1 MIHRGRFE
9 NHPPNGRPDETS
21 FVISISTNLLKLEL
35 NHLSTKTVDMEHT
48 VHPDATTIE
57 ETKGQITTTQVSG
70 ADKISIRN
78 PEVPKWIRLKQKGI
92 FHDNRRL
99 LKHRAK
105 NCECFVCYREI
116 YKLPPAETHEE
127 YVDKLKTKMKAR
139 EIKRTIR
146 IAKKEVK
153 KGQQATITSFFRH
166 Q

>member
-1 MIHRGRFE
+1 
-9 NHPPNGRPDETS
+9 
-21 FVISISTNLLKLEL
+21 
-35 NHLSTKTVDMEHT
+35 MEHN
-48 VHPDATTIE
+48 VHPDTTTIE

-70 ADKISIRN
+70 ADEISFRN
-78 PEVPKWIRLKQKGI
+78 PKVPKWIRLKQKGI

-146 IAKKEVK
+146 IAEKEVK
-153 KGQQATITSFFRH
+153 KGQQATIISFFRH
-166 Q
+166 C

>member
-1 MIHRGRFE
+1 
-9 NHPPNGRPDETS
+9 
-21 FVISISTNLLKLEL
+21 
-35 NHLSTKTVDMEHT
+35 MEHN

-57 ETKGQITTTQVSG
+57 ETKGQITTTQVVG

-78 PEVPKWIRLKQKGI
+78 PEVPKWTRLKQKGI

-116 YKLPPAETHEE
+116 YKLPPAETQEE
-127 YVDKLKTKMKAR
+127 YLSKLKTKMKAG

-166 Q
+166 R